1 MSIKTRNK
9 HIFLFISGAWRGPSG
24 CARAAG
30 GRSSAAPLQA
40 QHRRVHR
47 ADQGGVQL
55 PSGAVPQVSSSV
67 LPPPPPSFI
76 LITDSTLEG
85 KLCNS
90 GIRRSFVPIRERRGR
105 GEERRGVRFC
115 RSALLCVILGMAIRV
130 SSSLPDSFM
139 HWLPAGEQVNGR
151 WPWGATTTPH
161 SADFQSGEVRLRVMN
176 LCRLPVGL
184 LIEFS

>member
-1 MSIKTRNK
+1 M
-9 HIFLFISGAWRGPSG
+9 
-24 CARAAG
+24 
-30 GRSSAAPLQA
+30 
-40 QHRRVHR
+40 
-47 ADQGGVQL
+47 
-55 PSGAVPQVSSSV
+55 
-67 LPPPPPSFI
+67 
-76 LITDSTLEG
+76 
-85 KLCNS
+85 
-90 GIRRSFVPIRERRGR
+90 
-105 GEERRGVRFC
+105 RFC

-139 HWLPAGEQVNGR
+139 HWLPAGEQVNWR